1 MSQRYEVLKYYDS
14 YKNRKIL
21 HIREFVLCGKT
32 VLTVIFIT
40 LNIYIRIKEMSQIN
54 NLNFQIKKLAK
65 KNKSYLKEGRVKKY
79 KNTWIKLKT

>member
-14 YKNRKIL
+14 YKNENTTYWNL
-21 HIREFVLCGKT
+21 YYVDKT

-65 KNKSYLKEGRVKKY
+65 KNKV
-79 KNTWIKLKT
+79 I